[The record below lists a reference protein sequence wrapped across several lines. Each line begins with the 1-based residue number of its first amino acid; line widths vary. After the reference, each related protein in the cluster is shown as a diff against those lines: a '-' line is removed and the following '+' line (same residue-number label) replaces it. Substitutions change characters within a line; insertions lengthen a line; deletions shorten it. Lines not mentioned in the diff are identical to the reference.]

1 MAELLSPTLNL
12 GTDLSFCFRL
22 LHLQD
27 CLLSEEDKQLP
38 LARHVVGIFQ
48 MLYFIEDTIVV
59 VLMRSEKVII
69 SDPEGDIVVGPLIV
83 VIAAGNAVG
92 GFKRT
97 VETLDHLFK
106 RAELFRNFVLVRK
119 PDDLGDI
126 KAELLTELVEELL
139 GRKRIGAVAIGD
151 KAEVFRKL
159 LQLTESHAHSKDA
172 GTDTAV
178 VGDLIAKDGTGHCI
192 HDEPDVSFDSADF
205 DIGFIGNKGGSGFV
219 VIVVNERLDDEGGS
233 PGIVGDL
240 LMGDPD
246 VVKVFESLGGL
257 AQGEAKVD
265 MESLRAIQGS
275 KVPWMEME
283 SSTMQ
288 KTKLYRS

>member
-27 CLLSEEDKQLP
+27 CLLAQEDEQLP

-48 MLYFIEDTIVV
+48 MFYFIEDTIVV

-69 SDPEGDIVVGPLIV
+69 SDPEGDIVVGTLIV
-83 VIAAGNAVG
+83 AIAAGYAVG
-92 GFKRT
+92 GFKGT
-97 VETLDHLFK
+97 VETLDHLFE
-106 RAELFRNFVLVRK
+106 RAELFGDFVLIRK
-119 PDDLGDI
+119 PDDPGDI

-172 GTDTAV
+172 GTYPAV
-178 VGDLIAKDGTGHCI
+178 VRDLIAKNGAGYRI
-192 HDEPDVSFDSADF
+192 HDEPDVYFDPADF
-205 DIGFIGNKGGSGFV
+205 DIGFIGDKGGSGLIL
-219 VIVVNERLDDEGGS
+219 IVVNERLDDEGGS
-233 PGIVGDL
+233 PGIIGDL
-240 LMGDPD
+240 LVGDPD
-246 VVKVFESLGGL
+246 VVKIFESLRSL
-257 AQGEAKVD
+257 AQGETKIY
-265 MESLRAIQGS
+265 MESQTEPHDMGVMPAELQG
-275 KVPWMEME
+275 
-283 SSTMQ
+283 
-288 KTKLYRS
+288 RSISRKGV

>member
-1 MAELLSPTLNL
+1 M
-12 GTDLSFCFRL
+12 RL

-27 CLLSEEDKQLP
+27 GLLPEKDKQLP

-69 SDPEGDIVVGPLIV
+69 SDPEGDIVVGTLIV
-83 VIAAGNAVG
+83 AIAAGYAVG
-92 GFKRT
+92 GFKGT
-97 VETLDHLFK
+97 VETLDHLFE
-106 RAELFRNFVLVRK
+106 RAELFGDFVLVRK

-126 KAELLTELVEELL
+126 KTELLTELVEELL

-159 LQLTESHAHSKDA
+159 LQLTESHAHGKDA

-178 VGDLIAKDGTGHCI
+178 VRDLIAKDGTGHCI

-233 PGIVGDL
+233 PGVVGDL
-240 LMGDPD
+240 LVGDPD

-257 AQGEAKVD
+257 AQGETKID
-265 MESLRAIQGS
+265 MESQAEPHDMCVMAAKAEGRSILRKG
-275 KVPWMEME
+275 V
-283 SSTMQ
+283 
-288 KTKLYRS
+288 

>member
-27 CLLSEEDKQLP
+27 CLLPEKDKQLP
-38 LARHVVGIFQ
+38 LARHVVGISQ

-59 VLMRSEKVII
+59 VLMRSEEVII
-69 SDPEGDIVVGPLIV
+69 SDPEGDIVVGTLIV
-83 VIAAGNAVG
+83 VIAAGYAVG

-97 VETLDHLFK
+97 VETLDHLFE
-106 RAELFRNFVLVRK
+106 RAELFGDFVLIRK
-119 PDDLGDI
+119 PDDPGDI

-159 LQLTESHAHSKDA
+159 LQLTESHAHGKDA

-178 VGDLIAKDGTGHCI
+178 VRDLIAKDGTGHCI

-233 PGIVGDL
+233 PGVVGDL
-240 LMGDPD
+240 LVGDPD

-257 AQGEAKVD
+257 AQGETKID
-265 MESLRAIQGS
+265 MESQAEPHDMCVMAAKAEGRSILRKG
-275 KVPWMEME
+275 V
-283 SSTMQ
+283 
-288 KTKLYRS
+288 

>member
-1 MAELLSPTLNL
+1 MAELLSPALNL
-12 GTDLSFCFRL
+12 GTDLFFCLRL

-27 CLLSEEDKQLP
+27 GLLPEKDKQLP

-48 MLYFIEDTIVV
+48 MLCFIENTIVV

-69 SDPEGDIVVGPLIV
+69 SDPEGDIVAGTLIV
-83 VIAAGNAVG
+83 VIAACYAVG

-97 VETLDHLFK
+97 VETLDHLFE
-106 RAELFRNFVLVRK
+106 RAELFGDFVLVRE
-119 PDDLGDI
+119 PDDLSDI
-126 KAELLTELVEELL
+126 KAEVLTELVEELL
-139 GRKRIGAVAIGD
+139 SRKRIGAVAIGD

-159 LQLTESHAHSKDA
+159 LQLTESHAHGKDA

-178 VGDLIAKDGTGHCI
+178 VRDLIAKDGTGHCI

-233 PGIVGDL
+233 PGVVGDL
-240 LMGDPD
+240 LVGDPD
-246 VVKVFESLGGL
+246 VVKIFESLRGL
-257 AQGEAKVD
+257 AQGESEID
-265 MESLRAIQGS
+265 MESQAEPHDMGVVAAEFQR
-275 KVPWMEME
+275 
-283 SSTMQ
+283 
-288 KTKLYRS
+288 RSILWKGV

>member
-27 CLLSEEDKQLP
+27 CLLAQENEQLP

-69 SDPEGDIVVGPLIV
+69 SDPEGDIVAGTLIV
-83 VIAAGNAVG
+83 VIAACYAVG
-92 GFKRT
+92 GFERT
-97 VETLDHLFK
+97 VETLDHLFE
-106 RAELFRNFVLVRK
+106 RAELFGDFVLIRK
-119 PDDLGDI
+119 PDDLSDI
-126 KAELLTELVEELL
+126 KAEVLTELVEELL
-139 GRKRIGAVAIGD
+139 CRKRIGAVAIGD

-172 GTDTAV
+172 GTYPAV
-178 VGDLIAKDGTGHCI
+178 VRDLIAKNGAGYRI

-233 PGIVGDL
+233 PGIIGDL
-240 LMGDPD
+240 LVGDPD
-246 VVKVFESLGGL
+246 VVKIFESLRSL
-257 AQGEAKVD
+257 AQGETKIY
-265 MESLRAIQGS
+265 MESQTEPHDMGVMPAELQG
-275 KVPWMEME
+275 
-283 SSTMQ
+283 
-288 KTKLYRS
+288 RSIFRKGV

>member
-1 MAELLSPTLNL
+1 
-12 GTDLSFCFRL
+12 
-22 LHLQD
+22 
-27 CLLSEEDKQLP
+27 
-38 LARHVVGIFQ
+38 

-69 SDPEGDIVVGPLIV
+69 SDPEGDIVVGTLIV
-83 VIAAGNAVG
+83 AIAAGYAVG
-92 GFKRT
+92 GFKGT
-97 VETLDHLFK
+97 VETLDHLFE
-106 RAELFRNFVLVRK
+106 RAELFGDFVLIRK
-119 PDDLGDI
+119 PDDPGDI

-172 GTDTAV
+172 GTYPAV
-178 VGDLIAKDGTGHCI
+178 VRDLIAKNGAGYRI
-192 HDEPDVSFDSADF
+192 HDEPDVSFDPADF

-233 PGIVGDL
+233 PGVVGDL
-240 LMGDPD
+240 LVGDPD

-257 AQGEAKVD
+257 AQGETKID
-265 MESLRAIQGS
+265 MESQAEPHDMCVMAAKAEGRSILRKG
-275 KVPWMEME
+275 V
-283 SSTMQ
+283 
-288 KTKLYRS
+288 

>member
-1 MAELLSPTLNL
+1 MAALLSPALNL
-12 GTDLSFCFRL
+12 GTDFSSCLGLLHQQDRL
-22 LHLQD
+22 LPQ
-27 CLLSEEDKQLP
+27 EDEQLP

-48 MLYFIEDTIVV
+48 MLYFIEDTVVV
-59 VLMRSEKVII
+59 VLMRSEEVII
-69 SDPEGDIVVGPLIV
+69 SDPEGDIVVGTLIV
-83 VIAAGNAVG
+83 VIAAGYAVG

-97 VETLDHLFK
+97 VETLDHLFE
-106 RAELFRNFVLVRK
+106 RAELFGDFVLVRE
-119 PDDLGDI
+119 PDDLSDI
-126 KAELLTELVEELL
+126 KAEVLTELVEELL
-139 GRKRIGAVAIGD
+139 SRKRIGAVAIGD

-172 GTDTAV
+172 GTYPAV
-178 VGDLIAKDGTGHCI
+178 VRDLIAKDGTGHCI

-240 LMGDPD
+240 LMGDSD

-257 AQGEAKVD
+257 AQGETKIY
-265 MESLRAIQGS
+265 MESQTEPHDMGVMPAELQG
-275 KVPWMEME
+275 
-283 SSTMQ
+283 
-288 KTKLYRS
+288 RSIFRKGV